1 MIVQE
6 KINETLSNSGL
17 KNIDPKRFRTFLIIF
32 YVLLAVIIGYHSFY
46 AKKIIPGVR
55 VAGENV
61 GGMNFSNAK
70 KLLEQRDL
78 EIEKELKL
86 KFEDKEF
93 FIKDSEIGLEYDW
106 ENSVV
111 KAFEIGRSGNFLLDT
126 KNKIAGLFNGTSVSP
141 SYDFDNDSLG
151 IKLSIMKG
159 DINVEA
165 LESDIKIV
173 EDIEEGLEI
182 TNSDKGRKISDKD
195 LYDKIIFSFENLDF
209 SEKEIPI
216 EIIEPEIVEKDLEN
230 FIGLVKGIISEDVTL
245 NFNEDK
251 WVLESEDILNLIEFK
266 KDGDRVNAVLDDFEF
281 DELSDQLA
289 IEINDFPRG
298 EVVSVDGKKVTEFR
312 ITQEGKELDVK
323 KLKNDLISSIFDN
336 RKPVSLSVSTVTDS
350 VNKDKYG
357 IVELIGEGTSHY
369 AHSIPSRIH
378 NLTLAAEKTSG
389 VLVPPGGVYSMND
402 SVGPIDYQ
410 HGFQS
415 AYIIKGGRTVLGE
428 GGGVCQTS
436 TTLFRAVLNSGL
448 PILARYPHAYRVGY
462 YEQDMPVGFDAAVF
476 QPSWDFK
483 FKNDTNAYVLV
494 QASANLEENSLTFKL
509 YGTSDGRKVE
519 ITEPVITGQIPPPEP
534 LYEDDP
540 ELPKGVVRQVD
551 YPAWGA
557 TSSFTRTVKRNGDVL
572 FTDTYTSKYQ
582 PWRAIYKVG
591 TKE

>member
-1 MIVQE
+1 MYFE
-6 KINETLSNSGL
+6 YDE
-17 KNIDPKRFRTFLIIF
+17 FLINGSDI
-32 YVLLAVIIGYHSFY
+32 V
-46 AKKIIPGVR
+46 
-55 VAGENV
+55 
-61 GGMNFSNAK
+61 
-70 KLLEQRDL
+70 
-78 EIEKELKL
+78 
-86 KFEDKEF
+86 
-93 FIKDSEIGLEYDW
+93 LEYDW
-106 ENSVV
+106 GDSVV
-111 KAFEIGRSGNFLLDT
+111 VAFEVGRSGNFFIDT
-126 KNKIAGLFNGTSVSP
+126 QNKLAGLFSKVVIPP
-141 SYDFDNDSLG
+141 SYDFDHDSLG
-151 IKLSIMKG
+151 IKMSIMKG
-159 DINVEA
+159 DVNIEPVR
-165 LESDIKIV
+165 SDIV
-173 EDIEEGLEI
+173 LAEEGLEI
-182 TNSDKGRKISDKD
+182 TPSDDGRKILDER
-195 LYDKIIFSFENLDF
+195 LFEIIVYSFENLDF
-209 SEKEIPI
+209 SDKEIPVVVL
-216 EIIEPEIVEKDLEN
+216 EPEIVENDLEK
-230 FIGLVKGIISEDVTL
+230 FLGLVDEIRSEDVIL
-245 NFNEDK
+245 KFGEDE
-251 WVLESEDILNLIEFK
+251 WVLEEDDILKLIDYEK
-266 KDGDRVNAVLDDFEF
+266 EENRVNVVLDEFEF
-281 DELSDQLA
+281 DELADSLA

-298 EVVSVDGKKVTEFR
+298 EVVSVEGNRVTEFR
-312 ITQEGKELDVK
+312 ITQEGKELDVN
-323 KLKNDLISSIFDN
+323 KLKNDLISSIFDK
-336 RKPVSLSVSTVTDS
+336 REPVILAVSTVTDS
-350 VNKDKYG
+350 DNKDRYG
-357 IVELIGEGTSHY
+357 IRELIGEGTSHY

-389 VLVPPGGVYSMND
+389 VLVPPGGIYSMND
-402 SVGPIDYQ
+402 SVGPIDYK

-483 FKNDTNAYVLV
+483 FKNDTDAYVLV

-509 YGTSDGRKVE
+509 YGTLDGRSVE

-551 YPAWGA
+551 YAAWGA

>member
-1 MIVQE
+1 MDARE
-6 KINETLSNSGL
+6 KINEGFSKLGINDFDTEKLRNSL
-17 KNIDPKRFRTFLIIF
+17 
-32 YVLLAVIIGYHSFY
+32 VVIYFFTILVICYHVFY

-55 VAGENV
+55 VAGQDL
-61 GGMNFSNAK
+61 GGMTFSKAK
-70 KLLEQRDL
+70 SALEKSESTIDKDL
-78 EIEKELKL
+78 KMYYEYKDFLIKG
-86 KFEDKEF
+86 ED
-93 FIKDSEIGLEYDW
+93 INLEYDW
-106 ENSVV
+106 EDSVV
-111 KAFEIGRSGNFLLDT
+111 RAFEVGRSGNFFIDT
-126 KNKIAGLFNGTSVSP
+126 KNKIDGLFNKVIVPP
-141 SYDFDNDSLG
+141 SYDFDYDSLG

-159 DINVEA
+159 DINIEPVK
-165 LESDIKIV
+165 SDIVLIDD
-173 EDIEEGLEI
+173 ELEI
-182 TNSDKGRKISDKD
+182 APSDDGRKIVDEA
-195 LYDKIIFSFENLDF
+195 LFELITYSFENLDF
-209 SEKEIPI
+209 SDKEIPTVVL
-216 EIIEPEIVEKDLEN
+216 EPEILKEDLER
-230 FIGLVKGIISEDVTL
+230 FVGLVDEIRSENLILKFD
-245 NFNEDK
+245 EDE
-251 WVLESEDILNLIEFK
+251 WVLEEGEILKLIDYK
-266 KDGDRVNAVLDDFEF
+266 KEENRVNVVLDDFEF
-281 DELSDQLA
+281 DELADSLA

-298 EVVSVDGKKVTEFR
+298 EVVSVEGDKVTEFR
-312 ITQEGKELDVK
+312 ITREGKELDVA
-323 KLKNDLISSIFDN
+323 KLKNDLISSIFDK
-336 RKPVSLSVSTVTDS
+336 REPVKLAVKTVTDS
-350 VNKDKYG
+350 TNKEKYG

-402 SVGPIDYQ
+402 SVGPIDSK

-483 FKNDTNAYVLV
+483 FKNDTGAYVLV

-509 YGTSDGRKVE
+509 YGTPDGRTVE
-519 ITEPVITGQIPPPEP
+519 ITDPVVTGQIPPPEP

-540 ELPKGVVRQVD
+540 ELPKGVIRQVD
-551 YPAWGA
+551 YAAWGA